1 MRVGIHLWGGPDRVW
16 HQCVVP
22 YRRSWECAT
31 RSIWLNL
38 YFGFWTQSLSPAST
52 YAIPWIWF
60 SKRICI
66 EYNAQNKT
74 INCSFSIESNHP
86 PALHLTHGSFFH
98 FIKEKKLE
106 SKMRMYSPNV
116 QAAPIIKPRFL
127 QVYQRIL
134 LDSTDWNGPKNS
146 KKTLRQPSVPK
157 VTVLGVTP
165 MQGVLATS
173 KVAWQSSASA
183 TWHAWRLVMGKVTP
197 LNESSKKETREPGKK
212 QQRKHQQQQRR
223 QQQEE
228 ACCFEGARVFRFSRN
243 KFNDGQICPSPES
256 TPRTAQKVFMQRGC
270 KFVVHKRRGKSV
282 NTAKETSKESLR
294 CTEKPGTVRW
304 EHGKTSNEQGTN
316 KISI

>member
-86 PALHLTHGSFFH
+86 PTLHLTHGSFFH

-146 KKTLRQPSVPK
+146 KI
-157 VTVLGVTP
+157 
-165 MQGVLATS
+165 
-173 KVAWQSSASA
+173 
-183 TWHAWRLVMGKVTP
+183 
-197 LNESSKKETREPGKK
+197 
-212 QQRKHQQQQRR
+212 KHWGNHLSRR
-223 QQQEE
+223 
-228 ACCFEGARVFRFSRN
+228 
-243 KFNDGQICPSPES
+243 
-256 TPRTAQKVFMQRGC
+256 
-270 KFVVHKRRGKSV
+270 
-282 NTAKETSKESLR
+282 
-294 CTEKPGTVRW
+294 
-304 EHGKTSNEQGTN
+304 
-316 KISI
+316 